1 MLGFMN
7 ERLIPGNTT
16 VYEGDNVELICET
29 KRVPS
34 WYYNGSII
42 KNSKFAN
49 MVHYQSY
56 NRIIIMRVQHKFKGI
71 YTCIGTDNKDQYF
84 SAEMYLHIIGS

>member
-1 MLGFMN
+1 
-7 ERLIPGNTT
+7 
-16 VYEGDNVELICET
+16 
-29 KRVPS
+29 
-34 WYYNGSII
+34 
-42 KNSKFAN
+42 